1 MLFPES
7 HAWTRRQRWLIAGA
21 VIAGVVAFSALVYS
35 YERYHRGPDYSFF
48 IGTWRGELECLGEY
62 RTGYRFKPDH
72 TYEERHM
79 LGDEEVWAPAG
90 KWYAGGDF
98 VYLRHRFEDASGP
111 YDRLEPWHI
120 DSMTPNEVRMHYE
133 GLHGTFKRVE

>member
-1 MLFPES
+1 MLFPHS
-7 HAWTRRQRWLIAGA
+7 HAWTPRQRWLIAAA

-35 YERYHRGPDYSFF
+35 YERYYRGPDYTFF

-79 LGDEEVWAPAG
+79 LGDEEFWAPAG

-98 VYLRHRFEDASGP
+98 VYLRHRLGDDSHP
-111 YDRLEPWHI
+111 YDQLEPWHI
-120 DSMTPNEVRMHYE
+120 DSMTLNEVRMHYE
-133 GLHGTFKRVE
+133 ILHGTFKRAK

>member
-1 MLFPES
+1 MLFPRS
-7 HAWTRRQRWLIAGA
+7 HAWTPRQRWLIAAA

-35 YERYHRGPDYSFF
+35 YERYYRGPDYSFF

-79 LGDEEVWAPAG
+79 LGNEELWAPAG

-98 VYLRHRFEDASGP
+98 VYLRHRLGDASHP
-111 YDRLEPWHI
+111 YDQLEPWHI
-120 DSMTPNEVRMHYE
+120 DSMTLNEVRMHYE
-133 GLHGTFKRVE
+133 GLHGTFKRAE

>member
-1 MLFPES
+1 MLFPRS
-7 HAWTRRQRWLIAGA
+7 HAWTRRQRWLLAAA
-21 VIAGVVAFSALVYS
+21 VVTGVAAFSALVYS
-35 YERYHRGPDYSFF
+35 YERYYRGPDYRFF

-98 VYLRHRFEDASGP
+98 VYLRHRLGGDSHP
-111 YDRLEPWHI
+111 CDQLEPWHI
-120 DSMTPNEVRMHYE
+120 DSMTLNEVRMHYE
-133 GLHGTFKRVE
+133 GLHGTFKRAE

>member
-1 MLFPES
+1 MLFPHS
-7 HAWTRRQRWLIAGA
+7 HAWTPRQRWLIAA
-21 VIAGVVAFSALVYS
+21 TVIAGVVAFSALVYS
-35 YERYHRGPDYSFF
+35 YERHYRGPDYRFF

-79 LGDEEVWAPAG
+79 LGDEELWAPAG

-98 VYLRHRFEDASGP
+98 VYLRHRLGDDSHP
-111 YDRLEPWHI
+111 YDQLEPWHI
-120 DSMTPNEVRMHYE
+120 DSMTLNEVRMHYE
-133 GLHGTFKRVE
+133 GLHGTFKRAE